1 MEGEVNCMAKVF
13 VIGAAKGGTAKTV
26 SSYNLAYSLA
36 EKGKKVLAVDMD
48 PQANLT
54 TCFGVEDTAD
64 VPVTIAHLMLSVLE
78 EEDLPDASEYV
89 WEREGV
95 DFIPASRMLSA
106 VDAKLRLEMGT
117 EKILSRILDEVKDGY
132 DFVIVDTCPS
142 MGALTINALSA
153 ADYVIVTAN
162 PQLLAMKGLQDFL
175 KTVSKIKNRINDR
188 LQVAGILL
196 TMCEGRTNLCKT
208 ISEDVRETFEGK
220 LKVFKSTVPSTVKVG
235 EAVYY
240 GEPLMEYAPETKACE
255 AYRKLAK
262 EVLAV

>member
-64 VPVTIAHLMLSVLE
+64 VPVTIGHLMMSVLE
-78 EEDLPDASEYV
+78 EEELPDASEYV

-95 DFIPASRMLSA
+95 DFIPASMMLSA

-132 DFVIVDTCPS
+132 DFVIVNTCPS
-142 MGALTINALSA
+142 MGTLTINALSA

-208 ISEDVRETFEGK
+208 ISEEVRETFEGK

>member
-1 MEGEVNCMAKVF
+1 M
-13 VIGAAKGGTAKTV
+13 
-26 SSYNLAYSLA
+26 
-36 EKGKKVLAVDMD
+36 DMD

-64 VPVTIAHLMLSVLE
+64 VPVTIGHLMMSVLE

-95 DFIPASRMLSA
+95 DFIPASMMLSA

-162 PQLLAMKGLQDFL
+162 PQLLAMKGLQGFL

-208 ISEDVRETFEGK
+208 ISEEVRETFEGK

-240 GEPLMEYAPETKACE
+240 GEPLMEYAPDTKACE

>member
-1 MEGEVNCMAKVF
+1 MYG
-13 VIGAAKGGTAKTV
+13 KGICDR
-26 SSYNLAYSLA
+26 SSKGWYSKDCKFLQSGLFLA

-64 VPVTIAHLMLSVLE
+64 VPVTIGHLMMSVLE

-95 DFIPASRMLSA
+95 DFIPASMMLSA

-162 PQLLAMKGLQDFL
+162 PQLLAMKGLQGFL

-208 ISEDVRETFEGK
+208 ISEEVRETFEGK

-240 GEPLMEYAPETKACE
+240 GEPLMEYAPDTKACE

>member
-1 MEGEVNCMAKVF
+1 M
-13 VIGAAKGGTAKTV
+13 

-36 EKGKKVLAVDMD
+36 EKGKKGLAVDMD

-64 VPVTIAHLMLSVLE
+64 VPITIGHLMMSVLE
-78 EEDLPDASEYV
+78 EEELPDASEYV

-95 DFIPASRMLSA
+95 DFIPASMMLSA

-142 MGALTINALSA
+142 MGALTINALLA

-162 PQLLAMKGLQDFL
+162 P
-175 KTVSKIKNRINDR
+175 
-188 LQVAGILL
+188 
-196 TMCEGRTNLCKT
+196 
-208 ISEDVRETFEGK
+208 
-220 LKVFKSTVPSTVKVG
+220 
-235 EAVYY
+235 
-240 GEPLMEYAPETKACE
+240 
-255 AYRKLAK
+255 
-262 EVLAV
+262 

>member
-1 MEGEVNCMAKVF
+1 MEGEVTDMAKVY

-64 VPVTIAHLMLSVLE
+64 VPITIGHLMMSVLE
-78 EEDLPDASEYV
+78 EEELPDASEYV

-95 DFIPASRMLSA
+95 DFIPASMMLSA

-142 MGALTINALSA
+142 MGALTINALLA

-162 PQLLAMKGLQDFL
+162 P
-175 KTVSKIKNRINDR
+175 
-188 LQVAGILL
+188 
-196 TMCEGRTNLCKT
+196 
-208 ISEDVRETFEGK
+208 
-220 LKVFKSTVPSTVKVG
+220 
-235 EAVYY
+235 
-240 GEPLMEYAPETKACE
+240 
-255 AYRKLAK
+255 
-262 EVLAV
+262 

>member
-1 MEGEVNCMAKVF
+1 MAKVF

-64 VPVTIAHLMLSVLE
+64 VPVTIGHLMMAVLE

-95 DFIPASRMLSA
+95 DFIPASMMLSA

-162 PQLLAMKGLQDFL
+162 PQLLAMKGQ
-175 KTVSKIKNRINDR
+175 TR
-188 LQVAGILL
+188 
-196 TMCEGRTNLCKT
+196 
-208 ISEDVRETFEGK
+208 
-220 LKVFKSTVPSTVKVG
+220 
-235 EAVYY
+235 Y
-240 GEPLMEYAPETKACE
+240 
-255 AYRKLAK
+255 
-262 EVLAV
+262 

>member
-1 MEGEVNCMAKVF
+1 MAKVF

-26 SSYNLAYSLA
+26 SSYNVAYSLA

-64 VPVTIAHLMLSVLE
+64 VPITIGHLMMSVLE

-95 DFIPASRMLSA
+95 DFIPASMMLSA

-117 EKILSRILDEVKDGY
+117 EKILSRILEEVKDGY

-153 ADYVIVTAN
+153 SDYVIVTAN

-175 KTVSKIKNRINDR
+175 KTVSKIKNCINDR
-188 LQVAGILL
+188 LRWQGFCSRCA
-196 TMCEGRTNLCKT
+196 R
-208 ISEDVRETFEGK
+208 
-220 LKVFKSTVPSTVKVG
+220 
-235 EAVYY
+235 
-240 GEPLMEYAPETKACE
+240 GEPISVRL
-255 AYRKLAK
+255 
-262 EVLAV
+262 

>member
-1 MEGEVNCMAKVF
+1 M
-13 VIGAAKGGTAKTV
+13 

-64 VPVTIAHLMLSVLE
+64 VPVTIGHLMMSVLE
-78 EEDLPDASEYV
+78 EEELPDASEYV

-95 DFIPASRMLSA
+95 DFIPASMMLSA

-142 MGALTINALSA
+142 MGALTINALLA

-162 PQLLAMKGLQDFL
+162 P
-175 KTVSKIKNRINDR
+175 
-188 LQVAGILL
+188 
-196 TMCEGRTNLCKT
+196 
-208 ISEDVRETFEGK
+208 
-220 LKVFKSTVPSTVKVG
+220 
-235 EAVYY
+235 
-240 GEPLMEYAPETKACE
+240 
-255 AYRKLAK
+255 
-262 EVLAV
+262 

>member
-1 MEGEVNCMAKVF
+1 MAKVY

-64 VPVTIAHLMLSVLE
+64 VPITIGHLMMSVLE
-78 EEDLPDASEYV
+78 EEELPDASEYV

-95 DFIPASRMLSA
+95 DFIPASMMLST

-142 MGALTINALSA
+142 MGALTINALLA

-162 PQLLAMKGLQDFL
+162 P
-175 KTVSKIKNRINDR
+175 
-188 LQVAGILL
+188 
-196 TMCEGRTNLCKT
+196 
-208 ISEDVRETFEGK
+208 
-220 LKVFKSTVPSTVKVG
+220 
-235 EAVYY
+235 
-240 GEPLMEYAPETKACE
+240 
-255 AYRKLAK
+255 
-262 EVLAV
+262 